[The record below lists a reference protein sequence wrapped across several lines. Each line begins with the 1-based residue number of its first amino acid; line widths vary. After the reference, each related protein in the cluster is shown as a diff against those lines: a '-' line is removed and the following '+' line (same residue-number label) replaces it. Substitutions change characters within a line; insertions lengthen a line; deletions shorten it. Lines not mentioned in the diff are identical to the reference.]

1 MINNVSW
8 QGYWIS
14 IALLTGSYY
23 LIVFILYY
31 RNDFKYWLGSR
42 DGERIPS
49 AAAFETNDKKLHQPL
64 LLSEEIIQGNVGGDK
79 QEAIPIVQSLKDE
92 VHAFFDEAYKDITKK
107 DLLVFLNGIT
117 NKYPTVLDSPYQQSI
132 NQLIVFLA
140 EQNCSVHLNAEEVSG
155 VWLR

>member
-1 MINNVSW
+1 M
-8 QGYWIS
+8 S

-23 LIVFILYY
+23 LVILLLYY
-31 RNDFKYWLGSR
+31 RNDFKYWLASR
-42 DGERIPS
+42 HGERIPS
-49 AAAFETNDKKLHQPL
+49 APAFETNGKELHQPQ

-92 VHAFFDEAYKDITKK
+92 VHAFFDEAHKGITKK

-117 NKYPTVLDSPYQQSI
+117 NKYPTVLESPYQQSI

-140 EQNCSVHLNAEEVSG
+140 EQNCSVHLNDEDVRG